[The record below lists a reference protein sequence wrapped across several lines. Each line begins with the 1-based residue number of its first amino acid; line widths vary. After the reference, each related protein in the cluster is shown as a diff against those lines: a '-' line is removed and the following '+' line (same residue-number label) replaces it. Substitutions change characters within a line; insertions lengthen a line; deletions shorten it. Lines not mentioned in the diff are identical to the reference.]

1 MTKRYIDLKSC
12 NTQDLYSSSYKK
24 KSKSKR
30 YTPTVR
36 QDMSSFVWE
45 VQESDTG
52 AKVAF
57 LQLKE
62 RMRSLNVT
70 KDVADLVERK
80 AYTILTPQMQGTLDN
95 AIETFK
101 VSNISRV
108 PGRNI
113 YCLILEPTV
122 YVFFWRK
129 SK

>member
-24 KSKSKR
+24 KSKPKK
-30 YTPTVR
+30 YEPYMR
-36 QDMSSFVWE
+36 QQLSSFEWE
-45 VQESDTG
+45 VQDSDTG
-52 AKVAF
+52 AKNAF
-57 LQLKE
+57 LTLRE
-62 RMRSLNVT
+62 RMRSPEVT

-95 AIETFK
+95 ALETFK
-101 VSNISRV
+101 VSNINRV
-108 PGRNI
+108 PRRNI